1 MVPPVRVRWTGRPL
15 TVRPFCGFRNGG
27 SAAAF
32 SNERTRRRKFVFV
45 DKIRPG
51 ERHQENAMR
60 ASTALVL
67 FILAAATST
76 AAAQSQSP
84 TPPPAAQRDPACPP
98 GVGADPPTVGSGDS
112 ATLSDKL
119 AESKGIICPPAG
131 HDPEMTVTPPDTGK
145 MRVIRPPGTPG
156 GDPSIQPK

>member
-1 MVPPVRVRWTGRPL
+1 VSVRSNGTARSDPEDGSSAGRDL
-15 TVRPFCGFRNGG
+15 GGLRNGG

-32 SNERTRRRKFVFV
+32 SHEKTGLRRLVLRKL
-45 DKIRPG
+45 IR
-51 ERHQENAMR
+51 ENAMR
-60 ASTALVL
+60 ASIALVL
-67 FILAAATST
+67 FILGAATT
-76 AAAQSQSP
+76 MAAAQSQSP
-84 TPPPAAQRDPACPP
+84 VSPPTVQRDPACPP

-119 AESKGIICPPAG
+119 AESKGVICPPAG

-156 GDPSIQPK
+156 GDQSIQPK